1 MLVHIY
7 VANSDDGPVFEQ
19 LHVREIEKDTYE
31 LLSSPGLALNL
42 AREDIFRIKDKHA
55 HPEVLKRGG
64 NFCIHIYADEL
75 SPENIICLEN
85 DVVSQLNGTL
95 DGRFEGNLTLAV
107 PARNGMDKIADVF
120 DAFREKT
127 GVQWYFANIY
137 KNIDDDED
145 ETLLN
150 WWLDS

>member
-7 VANSDDGPVFEQ
+7 VANNDDGPVFEQ
-19 LHVREIEKDTYE
+19 LPVREIEKETYE

-42 AREDIFRIKDKHA
+42 ARGDIFRIKGKHT

-75 SPENIICLEN
+75 PPEDITRLE
-85 DVVSQLNGTL
+85 DEVLSQLNGTL
-95 DGRFEGNLTLAV
+95 DGIFEGNLTLAV
-107 PARNGMDKIADVF
+107 PARNGMDKIADIL

-127 GVQWYFANIY
+127 GIEWYFSNIY

-145 ETLLN
+145 ETLLY

>member
-1 MLVHIY
+1 
-7 VANSDDGPVFEQ
+7 
-19 LHVREIEKDTYE
+19 
-31 LLSSPGLALNL
+31 
-42 AREDIFRIKDKHA
+42 
-55 HPEVLKRGG
+55 
-64 NFCIHIYADEL
+64 
-75 SPENIICLEN
+75 
-85 DVVSQLNGTL
+85 
-95 DGRFEGNLTLAV
+95 
-107 PARNGMDKIADVF
+107 MDKIADVF

>member
-7 VANSDDGPVFEQ
+7 VANNDDGPVFEQ

-75 SPENIICLEN
+75 SPENITCLEN

-127 GVQWYFANIY
+127 GIEWYFANIY

-145 ETLLN
+145 ETLLH